1 MPLILK
7 MMFLSLALSCRALWF
22 VLEILMAKNENNSHA
37 FIRKM
42 IENIKQ
48 TKDGQCPDDPKIN
61 EVCVILKKCFVFFS
75 CGFMRLILSQQ
86 LLLSSISLFS
96 S

>member
-1 MPLILK
+1 
-7 MMFLSLALSCRALWF
+7 
-22 VLEILMAKNENNSHA
+22 MAKNENNSHA

-61 EVCVILKKCFVFFS
+61 EVCVVSIRNALFF
-75 CGFMRLILSQQ
+75 LVVLLYQ
-86 LLLSSISLFS
+86 LLLFAVKFCNTCQLN
-96 S
+96 

>member
-1 MPLILK
+1 
-7 MMFLSLALSCRALWF
+7 
-22 VLEILMAKNENNSHA
+22 MAKNENNSHA

-86 LLLSSISLFS
+86 LLLSSIMVQNQRFATLSNEIDSKMRDLPAIDVYY
-96 S
+96 